1 MRRRIVLFV
10 LPVTAV
16 LFFFGWR
23 NWKASHEEAGLVLY
37 GNVDIREVNLGFR
50 VAGKVRHLLKDEGD
64 RVQPGEVLA
73 RLDDEPFIRELEE
86 SAAQVST
93 AEARLTQIQRG
104 YRPEEIAQARALLNE
119 REATLANAER
129 IRIRKQD
136 LAGRNVVPTQEL
148 DDAIAVH
155 SEAEARRNSAKA
167 ALALLEAGYRVEE
180 NMQAQGE
187 LARARAQHA
196 SAKLRLEDA
205 VLKAVEGGTVMTRSV
220 EAGAIVQ
227 AGTTVMSLSLIRP
240 VWVRLYVHEPELG
253 LIKPGQKVHI
263 FTDSHPGTPYE
274 GQIGFISSRAEFTP
288 KNVET
293 TELRTQLVYRLRVVI
308 QEPDEG
314 LRQGM
319 PVTAR
324 IEKP

>member
-1 MRRRIVLFV
+1 MRRRIVLFI
-10 LPVTAV
+10 LPIAV
-16 LFFFGWR
+16 VSLFFGWR
-23 NWKASHEEAGLVLY
+23 SWQASRREGGLVLY
-37 GNVDIREVNLGFR
+37 GNIDIREVNLGFR
-50 VAGKVRHLLKDEGD
+50 VAGKVRNVLKDEGD
-64 RVQPGEVLA
+64 SVQPGEVLA

-86 SAAQVST
+86 ATAQVST
-93 AEARLTQIQRG
+93 AEARLAQLQRG
-104 YRPEEIAQARALLNE
+104 YRTEEIAQARALLTE

-129 IRIRKQD
+129 IQLRKQD
-136 LAGRNVVPTQEL
+136 LASRKVVPIQEL
-148 DDAIAVH
+148 DDAIAAH
-155 SEAEARRNSAKA
+155 GEAEARRNSAKA
-167 ALALLEAGYRVEE
+167 ALTLLEAGYRIEE
-180 NMQAQGE
+180 ITQAQGD

-196 SAKLRLEDA
+196 SAKLRLEDT
-205 VLKAVEGGTVMTRSV
+205 VLKAAEAGTVMTRAV

-227 AGTTVMSLSLIRP
+227 AGTTVMSLSLIHP

-253 LIKPGQKVHI
+253 LIKPGQKVQI
-263 FTDSHPGTPYE
+263 YTDSHPDKAYE

-308 QEPDEG
+308 NQPDEG

-324 IEKP
+324 IEKR